1 MLVFGEVCNSVSDS
15 QDHLSAYFQLYVSLC
30 VTVLK
35 GRDIK
40 IWNNGRRCIS
50 SGSCQF
56 LLVGIYDVEEGGH
69 TLLLL
74 VLYA

>member
-35 GRDIK
+35 GKDIK
-40 IWNNGRRCIS
+40 IWKKM
-50 SGSCQF
+50 
-56 LLVGIYDVEEGGH
+56 YK
-69 TLLLL
+69 
-74 VLYA
+74 